1 MTDMSEGAIHEA
13 TRAGRKADQHRDIG
27 AIALDL
33 LERQAAEFGQ
43 ASHLQDGFLSELS
56 QACRTSLTLIL
67 GPLERVLAG
76 EFGRVAPAIREH
88 LVHTNQHARQ
98 LLWVIEQVDEI
109 SLLASNQFHLDVRR
123 QDLVSFLRKLTQRF
137 QRSAKW
143 KKIDLR
149 FEAEGEG
156 LNISFSENALNKA
169 FSNLISFA
177 LKRTPPGGVVCVAF
191 EPEGFFPDAYA
202 TVTICDTGPTLTM
215 DQIPRLFD
223 GFPQAGSDPG
233 NVEMGLG
240 LFIAREL
247 VKRSGGTLSVASEPE
262 RGTIFTVRLPKES
275 IPVKTANGALDEA
288 PPRTEGDALPD
299 RVSLSLFDEMLEGA
313 EVPEPEAFDRQTIL
327 LVIDSRDM
335 RAYLGSCLG
344 AYRVVEAAEGAKALR
359 KICRQPPDLIV
370 CDVMLPGIGGSELL
384 RRLKAN
390 PQFADIPFIL
400 VTNRISEELKVQM
413 LEAGA
418 AEYLI
423 EPFRAAELQAKIH
436 NILEMEEREK
446 QARDLAQQAQ
456 LQMLR
461 YQLNPHFLFN
471 ALNAIRALVLS
482 DAARSRQVVTA
493 LSEYLRYSLRTAND
507 LEVSLKEELTSL
519 RSYLEIEKIRF
530 EEDLEVC
537 FEIEPEASGC
547 MVLSVLLQ
555 PLVENAIKYG
565 MQTSSMPLRI
575 RLLGTIRDHQL
586 HLEVAN
592 TGRWLTTDE
601 AEGRSTGIGLRNLR
615 QRLDQFYPAR
625 HSFAI
630 TEQDGWVKATI
641 DIDLG

>member
-1 MTDMSEGAIHEA
+1 
-13 TRAGRKADQHRDIG
+13 
-27 AIALDL
+27 
-33 LERQAAEFGQ
+33 
-43 ASHLQDGFLSELS
+43 
-56 QACRTSLTLIL
+56 
-67 GPLERVLAG
+67 
-76 EFGRVAPAIREH
+76 
-88 LVHTNQHARQ
+88 
-98 LLWVIEQVDEI
+98 
-109 SLLASNQFHLDVRR
+109 
-123 QDLVSFLRKLTQRF
+123 
-137 QRSAKW
+137 
-143 KKIDLR
+143 
-149 FEAEGEG
+149 
-156 LNISFSENALNKA
+156 
-169 FSNLISFA
+169 
-177 LKRTPPGGVVCVAF
+177 
-191 EPEGFFPDAYA
+191 
-202 TVTICDTGPTLTM
+202 
-215 DQIPRLFD
+215 
-223 GFPQAGSDPG
+223 
-233 NVEMGLG
+233 
-240 LFIAREL
+240 
-247 VKRSGGTLSVASEPE
+247 
-262 RGTIFTVRLPKES
+262 
-275 IPVKTANGALDEA
+275 
-288 PPRTEGDALPD
+288 
-299 RVSLSLFDEMLEGA
+299 
-313 EVPEPEAFDRQTIL
+313 
-327 LVIDSRDM
+327 
-335 RAYLGSCLG
+335 
-344 AYRVVEAAEGAKALR
+344 
-359 KICRQPPDLIV
+359 
-370 CDVMLPGIGGSELL
+370 MLPGIGGSELL
-384 RRLKAN
+384 RRLKAH

-436 NILEMEEREK
+436 NILEMEQRK
-446 QARDLAQQAQ
+446 KKARDLAQQAQ

-519 RSYLEIEKIRF
+519 RSYLDIEKIRF

-592 TGRWLTTDE
+592 TGRWLTTDK
-601 AEGRSTGIGLRNLR
+601 AEGRSTGIGLRNLQ

-625 HSFAI
+625 HGFAV
-630 TEQDGWVKATI
+630 TEQNGWVKATI

>member
-1 MTDMSEGAIHEA
+1 MSERAIHEA
-13 TRAGRKADQHRDIG
+13 TRAERKADQHRDIG

-33 LERQAAEFGQ
+33 LERQAAEFAQ

-98 LLWVIEQVDEI
+98 LLWVIEQIDEI

-149 FEAEGEG
+149 FEAAGEG

-177 LKRTPPGGVVCVAF
+177 LKRTPPGGAVCVAF
-191 EPEGFFPDAYA
+191 EPEGFLPDAYA
-202 TVTICDTGPTLTM
+202 TVTICDTGPTLTT
-215 DQIPRLFD
+215 DQVPGLFD
-223 GFPQAGSDPG
+223 GFSQAGSDPG

-262 RGTIFTVRLPKES
+262 RGTLFTVRLPKEG
-275 IPVKTANGALDEA
+275 IPVKTGALDEA
-288 PPRTEGDALPD
+288 PPRTEGDVLPD
-299 RVSLSLFDEMLEGA
+299 HVSLSLFDEMLEGA
-313 EVPEPEAFDRQTIL
+313 EEPEALGRQTIL
-327 LVIDSRDM
+327 LAIDSRDM

-344 AYRVVEAAEGAKALR
+344 AYRVVEAAEGAMALR
-359 KICRQPPDLIV
+359 KIRRQPPDLIV

-384 RRLKAN
+384 RRLKAH

-446 QARDLAQQAQ
+446 KARDLAQQAQ

-482 DAARSRQVVTA
+482 DATRSRQVVTA

-519 RSYLEIEKIRF
+519 RSYLDIEKIRF

-601 AEGRSTGIGLRNLR
+601 TDGRSTRIGLRNLR
-615 QRLDQFYPAR
+615 QRLDHFYPAR
-625 HSFAI
+625 HSFAVI
-630 TEQDGWVKATI
+630 EQDGWVRATI

>member
-1 MTDMSEGAIHEA
+1 MSERAIHEA
-13 TRAGRKADQHRDIG
+13 TRAERKADQHRDIG

-43 ASHLQDGFLSELS
+43 ASRLQDGFLSELS

-76 EFGRVAPAIREH
+76 EFGRVAPAIREQ
-88 LVHTNQHARQ
+88 LVCTNQHARQ

-109 SLLASNQFHLDVRR
+109 SLLASNQVQLDVRR

-137 QRSAKW
+137 QRPAKW

-149 FEAEGEG
+149 FEAAGEG
-156 LNISFSENALNKA
+156 LNIPFSENTLNKA

-177 LKRTPPGGVVCVAF
+177 LKRTPPGGAVCVAF

-202 TVTICDTGPTLTM
+202 TVTICDTGPPIAA
-215 DQIPRLFD
+215 DQVPVLFD
-223 GFPQAGSDPG
+223 GFSQAGFDPG

-247 VKRSGGTLSVASEPE
+247 VKRSGGTVAVESEPG
-262 RGTIFTVRLPKES
+262 RRTVFTVRLPKES
-275 IPVKTANGALDEA
+275 IPVKTANGALDDT
-288 PPRTEGDALPD
+288 PPRTEGDVLPD

-313 EVPEPEAFDRQTIL
+313 EVPEPEPEILGRQTIHL
-327 LVIDSRDM
+327 AIESRDM

-344 AYRVVEAAEGAKALR
+344 AYRVVEVAEGTEALR
-359 KICRQPPDLIV
+359 KIRRQPPDLIL
-370 CDVMLPGIGGSELL
+370 CDLMLPGIGGSELL
-384 RRLKAN
+384 CRLKADT
-390 PQFADIPFIL
+390 QRADIPFIL
-400 VTNRISEELKVQM
+400 ITNRTSEELKVQM

-423 EPFRAAELQAKIH
+423 EPFRAAELQAKIR

-446 QARDLAQQAQ
+446 KARDLAQQAQ

-482 DAARSRQVVTA
+482 DATRSRQVVTA

-519 RSYLEIEKIRF
+519 RSYLDIEKIRF

-601 AEGRSTGIGLRNLR
+601 TDGRTTRIGLRNLR

>member
-1 MTDMSEGAIHEA
+1 MRERPA
-13 TRAGRKADQHRDIG
+13 TA
-27 AIALDL
+27 
-33 LERQAAEFGQ
+33 RQTEVFWQ
-43 ASHLQDGFLSELS
+43 ASRLHDRFLSDLS

-67 GPLERVLAG
+67 GPLERMLGG
-76 EFGRVAPAIREH
+76 ECGQVAPAMREQ
-88 LVHTNQHARQ
+88 LVITHQHTRQ
-98 LLWVIEQVDEI
+98 LLWIIEQVDEI
-109 SLLASNQFHLDVRR
+109 VRLASNQRLRNVRR
-123 QDLVSFLRKLTQRF
+123 QDLVAFLRKLTQRF
-137 QRSAKW
+137 ERPAKW

-149 FEAEGEG
+149 FETAWEW
-156 LNISFSENALNKA
+156 LNVPFSESALNKA

-177 LKRTPPGGVVCVAF
+177 LKRTPSGGAVSVAF
-191 EPEGFFPDAYA
+191 EPEGFLPDDFV
-202 TVTICDTGPTLTM
+202 TVMICDTGPPIAAEL
-215 DQIPRLFD
+215 IPILFD
-223 GFPQAGSDPG
+223 GFPHAGSEPG
-233 NVEMGLG
+233 NVERGLG

-247 VKRSGGTLSVASEPE
+247 VQRSGGSLSVESGPG
-262 RGTIFTVRLPKES
+262 RRTVFTLRLPKEHT
-275 IPVKTANGALDEA
+275 PAPADGAHDDTPL
-288 PPRTEGDALPD
+288 RVEGDGWPGP
-299 RVSLSLFDEMLEGA
+299 VSLSLFDEALDQADTPKPEGLG
-313 EVPEPEAFDRQTIL
+313 RQTIL

-335 RAYLGSCLG
+335 RAYLGSCLES
-344 AYRVVEAAEGAKALR
+344 YRVVEATEGAEALR
-359 KICRQPPDLIV
+359 LIRRQPPDLIV
-370 CDVMLPGIGGSELL
+370 CDLMLPGIGGAELL
-384 RRLKAN
+384 QALKGD
-390 PQFADIPFIL
+390 PQRADIPFIL

-423 EPFRAAELQAKIH
+423 QPFRAAELQAKIH
-436 NILEMEEREK
+436 NLLEMEEREK
-446 QARDLAQQAQ
+446 KARDLAQQAQ

-519 RSYLEIEKIRF
+519 RSYLDIEKIRF
-530 EEDLEVC
+530 EEDLDV
-537 FEIEPEASGC
+537 FVEIEPAASGC
-547 MVLSVLLQ
+547 MVPSVLLQ
-555 PLVENAIKYG
+555 PLIENAIKYG
-565 MQTSSMPLRI
+565 MQTSTMPLRI

-592 TGRWLTTDE
+592 TGRWLTSDE
-601 AEGRSTGIGLRNLR
+601 ADGQSTGIGLRNLR

-625 HSFAI
+625 HDFAI